1 MQNLMNEI
9 LLANN
14 MQYSLCSESFN
25 SKCTQQMAVKG
36 DTVNVFSACAGGF
49 ACRKHVTITFMSS
62 HQSLQEFTVLNL
74 QSMVMTKI
82 LFIFRTIS
90 ASSSFHKETQEF
102 CSKKSGRYM

>member
-1 MQNLMNEI
+1 
-9 LLANN
+9 
-14 MQYSLCSESFN
+14 
-25 SKCTQQMAVKG
+25 MAVKG
-36 DTVNVFSACAGGF
+36 DTLNVFSACAGGF

-62 HQSLQEFTVLNL
+62 HQSLQEFTGLNL

-102 CSKKSGRYM
+102 CSKNQAVICERNAKWCFCRVRIVTVNILPRGP